1 MRLSDVIRRW
11 TSRSRGVDT
20 PRLPEAFTTLHSA
33 DLDVHISGVARGPTA
48 RPPWP
53 SASWERHAS
62 ARTSE
67 PSDMAKVLLEMHPAF
82 RCADHPHWMQVEQAE
97 SLALEWTSAWFTS
110 AEMTLWQTRHP
121 GISAEAARG
130 LVDAGLGPYDSL
142 DLHAPGELQSTID
155 LRERG
160 HLDRP
165 RPTSRPS

>member
-11 TSRSRGVDT
+11 TSRSRGLAAAQ
-20 PRLPEAFTTLHSA
+20 LPEAFTTVHSA

-53 SASWERHAS
+53 AASWERHAT

-97 SLALEWTSAWFTS
+97 SLALEWTSAWFTP

-130 LVDAGLGPYDSL
+130 LIDAGLGPYDSL
-142 DLHAPGELQSTID
+142 DLHASGEVDATID
-155 LRERG
+155 LRE
-160 HLDRP
+160 
-165 RPTSRPS
+165 PTSRLGSRPASWPS